1 VWHGCAALIVP
12 DTLTD
17 GRPLS
22 ATAVAVTVSV
32 EVSIALQHVS
42 RANDMRYSRPDGQGP
57 IIAHA

>member
-1 VWHGCAALIVP
+1 
-12 DTLTD
+12 LTD